1 MAWHLFAENNIKTA
15 QQGYKEHMLDSPDDL
30 TNGSEPAASGC
41 MGSICF
47 TAGFKNIWQKSPSGE
62 WVKIVGDN
70 NV

>member
-1 MAWHLFAENNIKTA
+1 
-15 QQGYKEHMLDSPDDL
+15 MLDNPDDL